1 MLFYIPK
8 FFLIFQSEI
17 SDLSPEHDNSDKL
30 ISKNLVKDI
39 AIDIG
44 NSKMKNGGRVPHGEF
59 NKHLDRVNDICPTVT
74 RSMINMDVRLHWTSL
89 MYEDECAV
97 VSNKDN
103 DIHDNLNRNM
113 KVSYVVSKFI
123 MTLVLNMQ

>member
-1 MLFYIPK
+1 MNNTNYNTSQ
-8 FFLIFQSEI
+8 FQNEMSN
-17 SDLSPEHDNSDKL
+17 LSPEYDYSDKS
-30 ISKNLVKDI
+30 IRKNLVKDI

-74 RSMINMDVRLHWTSL
+74 RSMINMDVRLHCTSL
-89 MYEDECAV
+89 MYEDECTV